1 MTAKLRIGT
10 RGSRLALVQT
20 EMVIRA
26 LRMKVPGL
34 EAEVVKI
41 ETSGDWRPGMSEA
54 ALPANTGGKAHF
66 AKEIEEAMLAE
77 KIDCAVHSLKDM
89 ASEAT
94 PGLVIDHVLPR
105 ADARDAFLANDYE
118 TLDELPEQAVVG
130 TSSPRRRAFLLAR
143 RPDLR
148 VVSLRGN
155 VPTRIEKL
163 RNRQVD
169 ATLLALAGLR
179 RLDLEDEAS
188 SIIDT
193 DVMLPA
199 AGQGIVGIQLRAG
212 DRELYPLFDRIH
224 DKKTGLCAAAE
235 RAAVAVLGGSCYT
248 PIGAHAVVEGKS
260 MNLSVILASPD
271 GRQMFHEKGGQPVST
286 VEQAR
291 EFGAQLGAK
300 IKARAPKELL
310 HG

>member
-1 MTAKLRIGT
+1 
-10 RGSRLALVQT
+10 
-20 EMVIRA
+20 
-26 LRMKVPGL
+26 
-34 EAEVVKI
+34 
-41 ETSGDWRPGMSEA
+41 
-54 ALPANTGGKAHF
+54 
-66 AKEIEEAMLAE
+66 
-77 KIDCAVHSLKDM
+77 
-89 ASEAT
+89 
-94 PGLVIDHVLPR
+94 VLPR

-179 RLDLEDEAS
+179 RLDLEDEAAS
-188 SIIDT
+188 VLDT

-199 AGQGIVGIQLRAG
+199 AGQGIIGIQLRAG

-224 DKKTGLCAAAE
+224 DTKTGLCAAAE

-248 PIGAHAVVEGKS
+248 PIGAHAVAEGKS

-271 GRQMFHEKGGQPVST
+271 GRQMFQEKGDQAVLS

-291 EFGAQLGAK
+291 DFGAQLGTR